1 MNTLRKSFL
10 IGLTVLGMGTA
21 TLAAHAD
28 EGCHG
33 GAAMHAMHGAKAGER
48 MVKHLAALHDKLK
61 LTTAQEPAWAAFAAA
76 VKPTPPAN
84 RPDRAA
90 IAKMTAPERLE
101 KWIAVSKD
109 HVAKMENS
117 LPALKTFHAGLT
129 PEQQKIFDDN
139 VPGGAHGHRGHRM
152 MH

>member
-10 IGLTVLGMGTA
+10 IGLTVLGMGTV

-28 EGCHG
+28 EGRHG
-33 GAAMHAMHGAKAGER
+33 YAEMHDAKAGEH
-48 MVKHLAALHDKLK
+48 MAKHLAALHDKLK
-61 LTTAQEPAWAAFAAA
+61 LTAAQEPAWAAFVAD
-76 VKPTPPAN
+76 VKPTPPAS

-90 IAKMTAPERLE
+90 VAKMTAPERLE

-109 HVAKMENS
+109 HVAKMETS
-117 LPALKTFHAGLT
+117 LVALKTLYAGLT
-129 PEQQKIFDDN
+129 PEQQKVFDDQL
-139 VPGGAHGHRGHRM
+139 PGGAHGHRGHRM